1 MALLSWIWKL
11 ETSFVKNSNHL
22 QRSLHAFHVQ
32 TDDSRVIH
40 CFENGWSSDS
50 HEYLRHLGKGQN
62 VSRGHNILIFL
73 IKRSKEFSSF
83 VSPLDFAWEKSQN
96 VSLIQSNKGSYCFG
110 FIIWYALE
118 LEYVENELKV
128 RCQQLMNINWLIF
141 LSFFLISL
149 CLNCFMSSFSS
160 ILREKP
166 YKDKWKAM
174 VKGKAI

>member
-22 QRSLHAFHVQ
+22 QCSFHPFHVQ

-73 IKRSKEFSSF
+73 IKRSK
-83 VSPLDFAWEKSQN
+83 D
-96 VSLIQSNKGSYCFG
+96 
-110 FIIWYALE
+110 
-118 LEYVENELKV
+118 
-128 RCQQLMNINWLIF
+128 
-141 LSFFLISL
+141 FFLFCVTTWL
-149 CLNCFMSSFSS
+149 GKKAKMCLW
-160 ILREKP
+160 
-166 YKDKWKAM
+166 YKVIKVDIVLGLLSDMPWNLSMLKMNWKLD
-174 VKGKAI
+174 VSNWWTLID